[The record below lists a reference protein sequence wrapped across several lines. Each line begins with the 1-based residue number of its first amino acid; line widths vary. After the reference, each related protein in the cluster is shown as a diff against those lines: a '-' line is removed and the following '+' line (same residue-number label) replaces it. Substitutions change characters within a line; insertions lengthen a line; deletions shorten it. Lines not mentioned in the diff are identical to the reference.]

1 MKRMYVYLM
10 LCEKNHKIDK
20 LLFVISC
27 RRTIEPENCQQKYNP
42 KTQLLLLIRLQDAV
56 LWAAEFKSTEREN
69 GKSKS

>member
-27 RRTIEPENCQQKYNP
+27 RRTIEPENCQQKYKP

-56 LWAAEFKSTEREN
+56 L
-69 GKSKS
+69 